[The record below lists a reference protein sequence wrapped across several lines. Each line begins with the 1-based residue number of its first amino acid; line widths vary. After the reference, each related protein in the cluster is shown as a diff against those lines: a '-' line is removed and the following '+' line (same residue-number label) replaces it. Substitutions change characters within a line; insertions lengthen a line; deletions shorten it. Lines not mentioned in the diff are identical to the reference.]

1 LPAGRH
7 QIRSRT
13 AERDT
18 GCRSRAVTRALNS
31 GFSDVQEA
39 HIFQWR
45 SLKTRVTIF
54 TLAIFLVSLWSLAF
68 YAGRMLRQDMQ
79 RLLGE
84 QQFSTVTFVAAT
96 LEDELKDRLQALE
109 QSAGSIDSRMLDRPA
124 ALQQFLEQRPILQV
138 LFNAGVVALTPAGR
152 ALAAVPVSS
161 ATPGA
166 DYLTREVIAATLKE
180 GRSMISEPVTGGRL
194 KQPAFAMLAPIRDQ
208 HGQVIAV
215 LLGRINLGSPNFLDR
230 ITANRYGKSGG
241 YLLIDPQR
249 RLIVTATDKSRNME
263 VLPAPGIN
271 PVIDRFIEG
280 FEGSAVMV
288 NPPGVE
294 ALVSDKRVAVAG
306 WIMAATLPTDEAF
319 APIRAMQQHMLL
331 ATLMLTLLVA
341 GLTWWMLRRELSP
354 LLAAAR
360 ALLTLPAEGE
370 PPQPLPVARDDEI
383 GQLIGG
389 FNHLL
394 ETLTQRERA
403 LKESEAFKNV
413 ILNSVPSEIAVLDRN
428 GVIVTVNEPWTRF
441 ATEHGTVPGEP
452 ASRTGIGVNYLSVC
466 QAGMVSQANGGEL
479 NALEGIRAVLNGKL
493 ASFTLEYP
501 CNTPEQ
507 RYWFNLMVTPLGQ
520 DGDGAVV
527 CHSNI
532 TARKLA
538 EQTLA
543 ESERRFAQFMDA
555 LPAAAF
561 IKDQDGNTLY
571 VNRYLAEVIGAS
583 AWLGKSTREL
593 FPPDV
598 AEKMIADDRQALEA
612 GFLDTEEPLPGAD
625 GTLRLYQTHK
635 FRITRQAGPPLLGGI
650 ALDITERKQAEAALH
665 KSEERL
671 SLVLRGTQDGF
682 WDWDLLR
689 NERYYSPRWWNMLG
703 YEDGELAV
711 DSELWRRLLHP
722 DDLERVRQVYATA
735 LTDGTDAYEVE
746 FRLRHKRG
754 HYLDIIARAFVL
766 RDELGRA
773 IRVSGANRDIT
784 RRKQMEDA
792 LREQEEFFRL
802 IAENLEGFVAV
813 LDVEGRRVYN
823 SPSYTRLLGE
833 RNLSGTSSFVDIHP
847 ADRERVTRAFRDAV
861 TTGVGQ
867 HLEFRFLRAD
877 GGILF
882 MESRSGVIR
891 DNTGKTKC
899 IVVVSHDVT
908 ARNEA
913 EGRIHH
919 LAFYDALTQLPN
931 RLTLKDRL
939 SQCMAASKRNGCYGA
954 LMFLDLDNFKPV
966 NDTHGHEVGDLLLIE
981 AADRLRKC
989 IREIDTVARFGGDEF
1004 VVLLGGLHADKAES
1018 AAQAENVAEKIRLT
1032 LSEPYLL
1039 TGMHEGEPAETIEH
1053 HCTASI
1059 GVALFLN
1066 HEGSRDDI
1074 LKWADA
1080 AMYQAK
1086 EAGRNRIRFHGS
1098 PERVERG

>member
-1 LPAGRH
+1 
-7 QIRSRT
+7 
-13 AERDT
+13 
-18 GCRSRAVTRALNS
+18 
-31 GFSDVQEA
+31 
-39 HIFQWR
+39 
-45 SLKTRVTIF
+45 
-54 TLAIFLVSLWSLAF
+54 
-68 YAGRMLRQDMQ
+68 
-79 RLLGE
+79 
-84 QQFSTVTFVAAT
+84 
-96 LEDELKDRLQALE
+96 
-109 QSAGSIDSRMLDRPA
+109 
-124 ALQQFLEQRPILQV
+124 
-138 LFNAGVVALTPAGR
+138 
-152 ALAAVPVSS
+152 
-161 ATPGA
+161 
-166 DYLTREVIAATLKE
+166 
-180 GRSMISEPVTGGRL
+180 
-194 KQPAFAMLAPIRDQ
+194 
-208 HGQVIAV
+208 
-215 LLGRINLGSPNFLDR
+215 
-230 ITANRYGKSGG
+230 
-241 YLLIDPQR
+241 
-249 RLIVTATDKSRNME
+249 
-263 VLPAPGIN
+263 
-271 PVIDRFIEG
+271 
-280 FEGSAVMV
+280 
-288 NPPGVE
+288 
-294 ALVSDKRVAVAG
+294 
-306 WIMAATLPTDEAF
+306 
-319 APIRAMQQHMLL
+319 
-331 ATLMLTLLVA
+331 
-341 GLTWWMLRRELSP
+341 
-354 LLAAAR
+354 
-360 ALLTLPAEGE
+360 
-370 PPQPLPVARDDEI
+370 
-383 GQLIGG
+383 
-389 FNHLL
+389 
-394 ETLTQRERA
+394 
-403 LKESEAFKNV
+403 
-413 ILNSVPSEIAVLDRN
+413 
-428 GVIVTVNEPWTRF
+428 
-441 ATEHGTVPGEP
+441 
-452 ASRTGIGVNYLSVC
+452 
-466 QAGMVSQANGGEL
+466 
-479 NALEGIRAVLNGKL
+479 
-493 ASFTLEYP
+493 
-501 CNTPEQ
+501 
-507 RYWFNLMVTPLGQ
+507 
-520 DGDGAVV
+520 
-527 CHSNI
+527 
-532 TARKLA
+532 
-538 EQTLA
+538 
-543 ESERRFAQFMDA
+543 
-555 LPAAAF
+555 
-561 IKDQDGNTLY
+561 
-571 VNRYLAEVIGAS
+571 
-583 AWLGKSTREL
+583 
-593 FPPDV
+593 
-598 AEKMIADDRQALEA
+598 
-612 GFLDTEEPLPGAD
+612 
-625 GTLRLYQTHK
+625 
-635 FRITRQAGPPLLGGI
+635 
-650 ALDITERKQAEAALH
+650 LH

-989 IREIDTVARFGGDEF
+989 IREIDTVARFGGDEPAERRLAGKQQQAHVIVGTKTLNCRQITMQEIEYAAGKAAARAQF
-1004 VVLLGGLHADKAES
+1004 GQRKGCGRRFRTRLEDHRGARQERRNGIFQRPQQGCSVVADHRHDTAVAGRCRASGGSQDLQGGRHLGCRCCRVAAGFLNDQAGKVFGVFRQRRAEADEQGRARVAGQRRPGRQGVTCRLDRGPRCRR
-1018 AAQAENVAEKIRLT
+1018 AAQGCPAPDLAGVRVADIEKSRR
-1032 LSEPYLL
+1032 
-1039 TGMHEGEPAETIEH
+1039 HRQ
-1053 HCTASI
+1053 I
-1059 GVALFLN
+1059 GVAVDPQRNGQDFVAFG
-1066 HEGSRDDI
+1066 HYIPRQERVRGFI
-1074 LKWADA
+1074 QGA
-1080 AMYQAK
+1080 APKAA
-1086 EAGRNRIRFHGS
+1086 ERPAGRPLPRRPPAAAAGEQALATGRQA
-1098 PERVERG
+1098 PAADDRRRGPPQ